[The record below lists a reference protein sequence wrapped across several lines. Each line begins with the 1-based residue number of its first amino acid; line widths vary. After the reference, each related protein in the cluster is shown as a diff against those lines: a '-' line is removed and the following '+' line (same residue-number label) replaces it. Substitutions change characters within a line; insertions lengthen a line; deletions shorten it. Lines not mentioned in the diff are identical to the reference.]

1 MVSKMPPFIDPALH
15 TRIQTELGTIERQ
28 EGVKILLAVE
38 SGSRAWGFPSRDSDY
53 DVRFLYLRSIERYL
67 AVTAPRDV
75 IERPVDAGLDIS
87 GWDLRKALQLMLRSN
102 AILVEWLTSPVRYRG
117 WAGVDELLALTRSAA
132 RPTALAYHYRSQ
144 ARRSFE
150 AIGETNLARL
160 KSYCYAL
167 RSSLAVAWIRQRGEA
182 PPMDAE
188 TLMAGVRLPQ
198 DLVEQIRQLIA
209 RKLIATEDAT
219 MPRSAIFDAFISDA
233 LSAPLPETMAPAC
246 KEVSARADAFFAA
259 LLLDRTGAAD
269 APKAGST
276 CF

>member
-1 MVSKMPPFIDPALH
+1 MHSFIEPALH
-15 TRIQTELGTIERQ
+15 TRIQTELDVIEQ
-28 EGVKILLAVE
+28 QDEVKILLAVE

-67 AVTAPRDV
+67 AVTPLRDV
-75 IERPVDAGLDIS
+75 IERPVDAGLDVS

-102 AILVEWLTSPVRYRG
+102 AILIEWLTSPVRYCG
-117 WAGVDELLALTRSAA
+117 WAGVDELLALARSAA
-132 RPTALAYHYRSQ
+132 RPTALAYHYQSQ

-150 AIGETNLARL
+150 AVGETSLARL

-167 RSSLAVAWIRQRGEA
+167 RSSLAVAWIQQRGDA

-188 TLMAGVRLPQ
+188 TLMAGVTLPQ

-219 MPRSAIFDAFISDA
+219 MPRSAIFDAFIADA
-233 LSAPLPETMAPAC
+233 LSAPLPEAMAPAR
-246 KEVSARADAFFAA
+246 KDLSARADAFFAA
-259 LLLDRTGAAD
+259 LLLDRTGASD
-269 APKAGST
+269 APKAGSA